1 MTGVPYTQ
9 QISLIIEEISQLFAK
24 VAKGLGRSSFLWRR
38 PTKST
43 HKHNDLGG
51 KKQAKKVVYI
61 HRVPVKASTRAIP
74 SKTKNLL

>member
-24 VAKGLGRSSFLWRR
+24 GLGRSSFLWRR

-43 HKHNDLGG
+43 HKHNDSGS